1 MNQDLTRAEFRVVV
15 DIRLVHKCFSKWNE
29 EVYSKIPQ
37 NNKISFYVWNVTYQD
52 NWDNF
57 ISPNKIKPN
66 KLLVIK
72 PPL

>member
-15 DIRLVHKCFSKWNE
+15 DIRFVHKCFSKWNE
-29 EVYSKIPQ
+29 KIYGKKPQ
-37 NNKISFYVWNVTYQD
+37 NNKISFYVWNVIYQD

-66 KLLVIK
+66 KLT
-72 PPL
+72 